1 MQVEYCWSAMNEASQ
16 DKGLEMESAVK
27 TEVHMDHTYN
37 VRTIFSSLE
46 VTPWAPSTT
55 LRLKTG

>member
-16 DKGLEMESAVK
+16 NKGLKIESAVK
-27 TEVHMDHTYN
+27 TEVHTDHRYN

-46 VTPWAPSTT
+46 VTPWAP
-55 LRLKTG
+55 